1 MSEKRVVDN
10 TQAHRFEI
18 FVADDI
24 AGYAEYRSEDG
35 SVAFTHTVVEPRFEG
50 QGIGSALASSALDA
64 VRDAG
69 GLVLPYCPFIRSYIQ
84 RHPAYL
90 DLVPADRRAE
100 FALTPGDR

>member
-1 MSEKRVVDN
+1 
-10 TQAHRFEI
+10 
-18 FVADDI
+18 
-24 AGYAEYRSEDG
+24 
-35 SVAFTHTVVEPRFEG
+35 
-50 QGIGSALASSALDA
+50 LDA

-69 GLVLPYCPFIRSYIQ
+69 GLVLPYCPFIRSYVQ